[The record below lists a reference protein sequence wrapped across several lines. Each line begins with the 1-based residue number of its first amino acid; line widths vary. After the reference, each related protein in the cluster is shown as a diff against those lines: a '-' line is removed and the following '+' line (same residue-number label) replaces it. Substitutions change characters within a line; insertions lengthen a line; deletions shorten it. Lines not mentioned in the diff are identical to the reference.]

1 MTTIKAS
8 CPTCGDVELTAH
20 QVRLV
25 VCSVRSWS
33 YYAFSCAS
41 CLEEV
46 RKPAGRDVVALL
58 ISGGVVAEPWAVPA
72 EALEQ
77 HDGPALGYDDVFD
90 FALWLDRACPVAAA
104 AAPRQMPDAVGDDD
118 GVPLPPASSLAS
130 APPGTSLAT

>member
-25 VCSVRSWS
+25 VCSVRAWS
-33 YYAFSCAS
+33 YYAFACAS

-58 ISGGVVAEPWAVPA
+58 ISGGVLAEPWSVPA
-72 EALEQ
+72 EALER
-77 HDGPALGYDDVFD
+77 HDGPALDYDDVLD
-90 FALWLDRACPVAAA
+90 FALWLDRADLVAAA
-104 AAPRQMPDAVGDDD
+104 AAPHPVRRVDGEDL
-118 GVPLPPASSLAS
+118 GVPQHRA
-130 APPGTSLAT
+130 